1 MVNVIGLGYIGLPTA
16 LMMAAHGE
24 TVAGTDRNADLV
36 ARLNAGQVT
45 FREEGL
51 EELFSQA
58 QAAGITFSAAYQRA
72 DFYVISVPT
81 PYEKAS
87 RKMDAGAVLA
97 AVRQVLCVC
106 PKGAVIIIESTVSP
120 GTIHRCIYP
129 IAEAAGFTPGEDI
142 FLVHAPERIASRR
155 GFVRINKRTTHITI
169 GVSEKA

>member
-81 PYEKAS
+81 PYEKVS

-97 AVRQVLCVC
+97 AVRQGRCNYHRIH
-106 PKGAVIIIESTVSP
+106 GFP
-120 GTIHRCIYP
+120 GNHPPVHLSHCGGGGIH
-129 IAEAAGFTPGEDI
+129 AGGGYFPGSC
-142 FLVHAPERIASRR
+142 A
-155 GFVRINKRTTHITI
+155 GTHYS
-169 GVSEKA
+169 GQYAGRA

>member
-72 DFYVISVPT
+72 DYYVLASVRESVSIFSCLPLYTAPGSRPPCPASSMIEYGKVIS
-81 PYEKAS
+81 S
-87 RKMDAGAVLA
+87 
-97 AVRQVLCVC
+97 
-106 PKGAVIIIESTVSP
+106 
-120 GTIHRCIYP
+120 
-129 IAEAAGFTPGEDI
+129 
-142 FLVHAPERIASRR
+142 
-155 GFVRINKRTTHITI
+155 
-169 GVSEKA
+169 